1 MHVVL
6 ILTIQCPRHQLMPL
20 GFDSYFQ
27 VELIQTLEECK
38 MSDYIPESTSDG
50 LREILLGCLDHSSRE

>member
-6 ILTIQCPRHQLMPL
+6 ILTIHAGPLIDIPL
-20 GFDSYFQ
+20 GFNSYFQ